1 MKLIKISKTNKYVYA
16 GLTWQEC
23 WASEGVLKQE
33 TYSLQRQKTVE
44 VATTNT

>member
-1 MKLIKISKTNKYVYA
+1 MCMQDLHGRNVGQVKVYM
-16 GLTWQEC
+16 
-23 WASEGVLKQE
+23 KQE